1 MEEQFVKTRLHHEI
15 FGRNGEPHSVDPNQR
30 GLFSPLPSWGSPRV
44 FSGRFSKLDK
54 KAGLKPAYFDFS
66 TSIFNVQIHVLT
78 TTGDALMGNI
88 KHEIASELKL
98 KVADKMAMIPN
109 NKVY

>member
-1 MEEQFVKTRLHHEI
+1 MRFL
-15 FGRNGEPHSVDPNQR
+15 GEMLSPILWTQIKGVCFRPSPHGV
-30 GLFSPLPSWGSPRV
+30 LPAYSQAGSANLTKRH
-44 FSGRFSKLDK
+44 
-54 KAGLKPAYFDFS
+54 GLKPADFDFS
-66 TSIFNVQIHVLT
+66 TSIFNVQVHILT

-98 KVADKMAMIPN
+98 KVTDKMAMIPN